1 MINKDSR
8 LSVSLAKIQHQDPA
22 HHLHP
27 RFQFRRVHN
36 KALCCNAHVMLFSF
50 ETSLNY
56 YNIHIWSTIK
66 DTICIPNKC
75 LNILVVFSSVKRLN
89 HSSRFRWR
97 GAALSKRAR
106 FNGFGWSSARNRTR
120 AEDFIRHR
128 LIRASAFPYCPYSHA
143 WICTLHEPLM
153 VNLLIYWSILMCH
166 SPQKQLTDHKTL
178 AQRKVAVYNFM
189 VFLRCLWKHIC
200 LRLTCIF

>member
-8 LSVSLAKIQHQDPA
+8 LNVSLAKIQHQDPA

-27 RFQFRRVHN
+27 RFQFRRVHY
-36 KALCCNAHVMLFSF
+36 KALRCNAHVISAVFLW
-50 ETSLNY
+50 ETTSLY
-56 YNIHIWSTIK
+56 DYNIHIWSTIK
-66 DTICIPNKC
+66 ATICKPNKC
-75 LNILVVFSSVKRLN
+75 LSIFVVFSSVKQLN
-89 HSSRFRWR
+89 HSGRFRWS

-128 LIRASAFPYCPYSHA
+128 LIRASVFPYCPYSHA
-143 WICTLHEPLM
+143 WNCTLHEPLK
-153 VNLLIYWSILMCH
+153 VNLLIHLSILMCH
-166 SPQKQLTDHKTL
+166 SHHKTV

-189 VFLRCLWKHIC
+189 VFLLCLWKH
-200 LRLTCIF
+200 TTVHFP